1 MSENPY
7 FETALTMGKTIGS
20 FIVTREILIQRNEDT
35 TSIDKDIETVMSQ
48 LKRTISL
55 AVKKQETL

>member
-7 FETALTMGKTIGS
+7 FEIALTMGKTIGT
-20 FIVTREILIQRNEDT
+20 FIVTRETLIQRNEDT
-35 TSIDKDIETVMSQ
+35 TSIDKDIEHVMSQ
-48 LKRTISL
+48 LKRTIAL